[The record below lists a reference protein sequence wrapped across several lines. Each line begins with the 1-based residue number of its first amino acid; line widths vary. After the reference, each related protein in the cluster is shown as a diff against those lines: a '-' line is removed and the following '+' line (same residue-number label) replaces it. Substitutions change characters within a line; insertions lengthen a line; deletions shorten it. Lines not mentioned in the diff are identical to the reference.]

1 MIEIGRRIRQ
11 LREAKGLSQ
20 RTIEKRTGILRC
32 NVSRYESAY
41 MVPTLD
47 TLKKLAKAMGVPL
60 WEVLAGTDVS
70 TEPAQAEPLAP
81 YETKLFG
88 LLKKIGETDR
98 VLFLS
103 VANKM
108 SAQGER
114 KHPSKKLFP

>member
-1 MIEIGRRIRQ
+1 
-11 LREAKGLSQ
+11 
-20 RTIEKRTGILRC
+20 
-32 NVSRYESAY
+32 